1 VKEWQGFNLNRK
13 MFSCTW
19 RTLERREQN
28 HNQPFYIYPDV
39 DIKVHFTAL
48 QVKAFEKV
56 LTVSI

>member
-1 VKEWQGFNLNRK
+1 

-48 QVKAFEKV
+48 KAIEKV